1 MNIHQNARLTPIGR
15 EAMVRDILRGQTP
28 AAAARK
34 AGVCPRTARKW
45 LDRYRREGVAG
56 LQDRSSRPQRLNNPT
71 CPDKV
76 EHIIQLRRRK
86 LTGIHIAKIVGIS
99 AATVSRVLRCAGLSR
114 MKDLEPK
121 LPENRYELPNPGDMI
136 HIDIKRFAR
145 FTRPGH
151 RVTEGVR
158 SEGRIKGIGYEYLHV
173 CVDDHSRLAFTALF
187 PNEQAVSAIQFLKD
201 AIAWYAKLGIK
212 IKRLMTDN
220 GSCYR
225 AKTFAKACRKLG
237 IKHIFTKPY
246 TPRTNGK
253 AERFI
258 KTMITEW
265 AYARSYENFEQR
277 AKVLFPWTHMYNWH
291 RPHAGIKGKT
301 PVERI
306 RLNEDNL
313 LRLHT

>member
-1 MNIHQNARLTPIGR
+1 MNIHQNARLTAIGR
-15 EAMVRDILRGQTP
+15 EIMVKDILRGQTA

-45 LDRYRREGVAG
+45 LARYQREGVSG
-56 LQDRSSRPQRLNNPT
+56 LRDRSSRPHKLHNPT
-71 CPDKV
+71 DDNV
-76 EHIIQLRRRK
+76 IDRIIQLRRKR
-86 LTGIHIAKIVGIS
+86 LSGAHIAKIVQIS
-99 AATVSRVLRCAGLSR
+99 AATVSRVLRRAGLSR
-114 MKDLEPK
+114 IKDLEPK
-121 LPENRYELPNPGDMI
+121 LPENRYEYPNPGDMI
-136 HIDIKRFAR
+136 HIDIKKFAR

-151 RVTEGVR
+151 RVTDKIR
-158 SEGRIKGIGYEYLHV
+158 SDGRIRGIGSECLHV

-187 PNEQAVSAIQFLKD
+187 PDEKAVSAIQFLKD
-201 AIAWYAKLGIK
+201 AVAWYAKLGIK
-212 IKRLMTDN
+212 IRRLMTDN

-225 AKTFAKACRKLG
+225 AKTFAKTCQKLG

-277 AKVLFPWTHMYNWH
+277 AKTLFPWTHMYNWH